1 MLKFS
6 DFVTVIQKAVG
17 QASQAVSQ
25 HNIALF
31 TTYFKSK
38 NGNDLNNQSL
48 DIKDDDVLTPK
59 TVSLEYNR
67 DTSNGPVPHKVQ
79 VPLISLAPISYMQ
92 PSQIEFEI
100 DLECLEKDG
109 EMMVSFP
116 AVKRNLLGQEKVSD
130 STPNAKM
137 TLRIDVTTRPP
148 GVAAIIEGYDK
159 NLRAQ
164 IPN

>member
-1 MLKFS
+1 MLKFT
-6 DFVTVIQKAVG
+6 DFVTVVQKAVG
-17 QASQAVSQ
+17 QAAQSVSQ

-38 NGNDLNNQSL
+38 SGNDLSKNPL
-48 DIKDDDVLTPK
+48 DLQEGDVLTPK
-59 TVSLEYNR
+59 TVAMEYSR
-67 DTSNGPVPHKVQ
+67 DTSNGPVPHQVQ
-79 VPLISLAPISYMQ
+79 VPLLSLAPISYMQ

-109 EMMVSFP
+109 EMMISFP

-130 STPNAKM
+130 STPNAKLTM
-137 TLRIDVTTRPP
+137 RIDVTSRPP
-148 GVAAIIEGYDK
+148 GVAAVIEGYDK